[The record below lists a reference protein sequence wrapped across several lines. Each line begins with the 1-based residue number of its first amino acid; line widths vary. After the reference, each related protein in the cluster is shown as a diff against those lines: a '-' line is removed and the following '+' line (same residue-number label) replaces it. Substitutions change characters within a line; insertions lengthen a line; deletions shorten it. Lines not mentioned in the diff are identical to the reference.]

1 MFIAYIVV
9 TIVTILA
16 NAAVSVGDF
25 LRTESVLKTSAQVRV
40 DPQWVPALGA
50 LKAAGAVGLLC
61 GLLGVACIGELA
73 AACLVLF
80 FLGAIVFHLRA
91 RVFHNI
97 AAPAIFL
104 AFAVASLVLAIR
116 H

>member
-1 MFIAYIVV
+1 MFTAYIVV

-40 DPQWVPALGA
+40 APQWVPVLGA
-50 LKAAGAVGLLC
+50 LKAAGALGLLC
-61 GLLGVACIGELA
+61 GLLGVPWIGELA
-73 AACLVLF
+73 AAGLVLF
-80 FLGAIVFHLRA
+80 FVGAITFHVRAGVFY
-91 RVFHNI
+91 NI
-97 AAPAIFL
+97 AVPGSFL
-104 AFAVASLVLAIR
+104 AFAVASLVLSIR